1 MQDQTKQF
9 NILDRSKTRKP
20 LKIKGFFALFVYLYS
35 LLNVNG
41 ALSPIAIC
49 GGDPHT
55 PS

>member
-1 MQDQTKQF
+1 VPK
-9 NILDRSKTRKP
+9 NPKSLDFT
-20 LKIKGFFALFVYLYS
+20 GFFALFVYLYS

-41 ALSPIAIC
+41 VLNPIAIC